1 MQTPAPQLRDV
12 RRRADLLSLAAAACD
27 AGVPLLAP
35 ATRTAAAPEPVL
47 PLLPTE
53 WVERS
58 RIATAAERYTTYTR
72 GAVELHLHTMLGWGE
87 HTPQRQIAQLN
98 LGAFRVRVSAGTTW
112 RGFEACW
119 SDGTARH
126 RLVCR
131 APLRLADFL
140 DLLLTLHWE

>member
-1 MQTPAPQLRDV
+1 MQTSASKLRDV
-12 RRRADLLSLAAAACD
+12 RRRADLLSRAAAACAAD
-27 AGVPLLAP
+27 VPLLAP
-35 ATRTAAAPEPVL
+35 AARAAAAPESAL
-47 PLLPTE
+47 PQLPPE
-53 WVERS
+53 WIERT
-58 RIATAAERYTTYTR
+58 RIATAAERYITYTR

-87 HTPQRQIAQLN
+87 HTPERQIAQLN

-140 DLLLTLHWE
+140 DLLLTLHWA

>member
-1 MQTPAPQLRDV
+1 MQTSAPKLRDAG
-12 RRRADLLSLAAAACD
+12 RRADLLSRAAAACAAD
-27 AGVPLLAP
+27 MPLLTA
-35 ATRTAAAPEPVL
+35 ATRTAVAPEPAL
-47 PLLPTE
+47 PRLPAD
-53 WVERS
+53 WIERS

-87 HTPQRQIAQLN
+87 HTPERQLAQLN
-98 LGAFRVRVSAGTTW
+98 LGDFRVRISAGTTW

-140 DLLLTLHWE
+140 DLLLTLHWT